1 MASRQRLPQTLSCNS
16 CTSPYAGGCCCCCVA
31 VVVVAVLPVDC
42 VGCCNCCKWHKQ
54 IYMLGSNS
62 RGCLVWH
69 VLRLATL
76 LLLKVQSVKLPRSF
90 GPLQID
96 ERLADSLLLP
106 CPCSPSAAAH
116 HMINHQLPCLS
127 VCQFVSLLCLLAQ
140 SRRRLPLTV
149 FTVFLNCCLCI
160 APDYLPG
167 VGLSVWPGVC
177 M

>member
-16 CTSPYAGGCCCCCVA
+16 CTSPYAGGCCCCCCCCVA
-31 VVVVAVLPVDC
+31 FVVAVLPVDC

-90 GPLQID
+90 SPLQID

-106 CPCSPSAAAH
+106 CPYSPSAAAH

-127 VCQFVSLLCLLAQ
+127 VCQFVVPPRTKPASIAFDSFYRFPQLLFMYRA
-140 SRRRLPLTV
+140 
-149 FTVFLNCCLCI
+149 
-160 APDYLPG
+160 
-167 VGLSVWPGVC
+167 
-177 M
+177 